1 MKLLVCILIA
11 LYLIV
16 EFLGALL
23 SLAHTKNN
31 KEYERQIINV
41 AIPFTL
47 LLAFIKFVGVL
58 V

>member
-11 LYLIV
+11 IYFIV

-23 SLAHTKNN
+23 SLAQTKNA
-31 KEYERQIINV
+31 KEYEQQIINV
-41 AIPFTL
+41 AIPFFL
-47 LLAFIKFVGVL
+47 LMAFVGVL